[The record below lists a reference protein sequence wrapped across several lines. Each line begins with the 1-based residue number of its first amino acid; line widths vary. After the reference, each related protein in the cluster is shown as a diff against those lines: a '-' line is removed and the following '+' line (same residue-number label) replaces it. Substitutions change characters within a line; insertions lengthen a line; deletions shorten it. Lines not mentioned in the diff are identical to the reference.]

1 MEKATWGFD
10 YRSME
15 AMRKENQN
23 YDPNSEEPY
32 NICDP
37 ETFESKSS
45 DFLEACKEFDEFE
58 RDIEM
63 WDVDPEASFNNGEY
77 YRNIEEFVK
86 YDRF

>member
-1 MEKATWGFD
+1 MEKATWGFN
-10 YRSME
+10 YWSME
-15 AMRKENQN
+15 AMRKENHN
-23 YDPNSEEPY
+23 YDPNSGKPY

-77 YRNIEEFVK
+77 YRNIEGFVK